1 MAKKSN
7 VVSVKYNYVG
17 TENEFN
23 AFLCAVVRDYLS
35 VVYSAVSNNRDF
47 VGKVETEKDA
57 ETE

>member
-1 MAKKSN
+1 MAKRSN

-17 TENEFN
+17 TENEFS

-35 VVYSAVSNNRDF
+35 VVYSAVSNNSNF
-47 VGKVETEKDA
+47 VGKVESEKGG

>member
-1 MAKKSN
+1 MAKRSN

-23 AFLCAVVRDYLS
+23 AFLYALVRDYLS

-47 VGKVETEKDA
+47 VGKVESEKGG

>member
-17 TENEFN
+17 TENEFS
-23 AFLCAVVRDYLS
+23 AFLYAVVRDYLS
-35 VVYSAVSNNRDF
+35 VVYSAVSNNSNF
-47 VGKVETEKDA
+47 VGKVESEKGG